1 MDGGIVRNGVETQAR
16 DFPGGSEVNL
26 PASAGDEGSIPG
38 RGTNIS
44 HAEGQL
50 RWCATT
56 GEKPACCHKEPT
68 SVECGN
74 QDLMQP
80 N

>member
-1 MDGGIVRNGVETQAR
+1 MGMLERQAR

-26 PASAGDEGSIPG
+26 PASAVLEVQLLVGEL
-38 RGTNIS
+38 TS
-44 HAEGQL
+44 HMLKGGQGG
-50 RWCATT
+50 ATTT

>member
-1 MDGGIVRNGVETQAR
+1 MDGGIVRNGVERQAR

-44 HAEGQL
+44 HAMRHSQ
-50 RWCATT
+50 
-56 GEKPACCHKEPT
+56 KKKKIVN
-68 SVECGN
+68 SI
-74 QDLMQP
+74 
-80 N
+80 

>member
-1 MDGGIVRNGVETQAR
+1 MGIERQAR

-44 HAEGQL
+44 HAEGRL

-56 GEKPACCHKEPT
+56 GEKPA
-68 SVECGN
+68 SVAIKS
-74 QDLMQP
+74 P
-80 N
+80 RVWSVATKT